1 MRLVLSVRPIG
12 SSMEPEAS
20 STSTMSSGSVAVSR
34 RLDVEE
40 IALKAVRKSESLFL
54 EMILSPPAPV
64 STMSS
69 AETVLSVQMRPTFW
83 VLFSR
88 PQLRH
93 VDAEEGSA
101 NVVAPTV
108 AARAVVGANARSTT
122 NNNKSLRRFMV
133 TSSSESQLAKL
144 IVRELKEN

>member
-1 MRLVLSVRPIG
+1 MSRGVEDVIVRF
-12 SSMEPEAS
+12 
-20 STSTMSSGSVAVSR
+20 
-34 RLDVEE
+34 DVEE
-40 IALKAVRKSESLFL
+40 MAESDVRKSESSPFSIV
-54 EMILSPPAPV
+54 MVPPAPV
-64 STMSS
+64 SSMLPS
-69 AETVLSVQMRPTFW
+69 ETVLSVQMRPTFS
-83 VLFSR
+83 VEFSR
-88 PQLRH
+88 PQLCH

-144 IVRELKEN
+144 IVRELKAN

>member
-12 SSMEPEAS
+12 SFMEPEAS
-20 STSTMSSGSVAVSR
+20 NTNTMSSGVVAVSR

-54 EMILSPPAPV
+54 EMVLSPPAPV
-64 STMSS
+64 STMSP

-122 NNNKSLRRFMV
+122 NNKSLRRFMA
-133 TSSSESQLAKL
+133 TSSSESQLTKL
-144 IVRELKEN
+144 IVGELKQN

>member
-1 MRLVLSVRPIG
+1 
-12 SSMEPEAS
+12 
-20 STSTMSSGSVAVSR
+20 
-34 RLDVEE
+34 
-40 IALKAVRKSESLFL
+40 
-54 EMILSPPAPV
+54 
-64 STMSS
+64 MSS

-133 TSSSESQLAKL
+133 TSSSESQLTKL
-144 IVRELKEN
+144 IVRELKVN